1 MPVTTSRQ
9 GTAWPAGVAEIR
21 ATRSCTCPDGLE
33 LVGGSCE
40 EVDACTTSPCDP
52 SADCRDYPP
61 PAGSGLSGRSC
72 VCRVGFRGDG
82 EICLDESG
90 REPSAASGSGS
101 DKEGD
106 NRDISVLVIGVV
118 IIVILVAGLGMLLTR
133 RRAERVVLPS
143 SSGGKN
149 HVADRGEVI
158 AYNNE
163 ACQFFAPLF
172 FCALARHPLSS
183 WSSLVCARHSHVVE
197 TGLYLHPA
205 VGFGAEF
212 GDNKDVPPPRPL
224 QASAS
229 VNSKTAYVI

>member
-172 FCALARHPLSS
+172 FCA
-183 WSSLVCARHSHVVE
+183 
-197 TGLYLHPA
+197 
-205 VGFGAEF
+205 
-212 GDNKDVPPPRPL
+212 
-224 QASAS
+224 
-229 VNSKTAYVI
+229 